1 VASAG
6 VLNPWDSD
14 VQLLSD
20 FALTVPQPWWEP
32 AEPLA
37 SIGLLLHDFP
47 PYPDTPLQ
55 AHPILSCGVDGIHWS
70 AMTAD
75 SSSGY
80 VVVMTVPP
88 SLGVNIVL
96 GESLNEFLSLGCRSH
111 FACLAGL
118 VEDTTAELGTESDI
132 EEVADVMVAL
142 RGRFSLS
149 PWPNVTAR
157 LSELTARYGRPEGR
171 VPRDREAEDELVR
184 RSEELVEKMKRSFGD
199 P

>member
-1 VASAG
+1 VASAR
-6 VLNPWDSD
+6 VSNPWDSD
-14 VQLLSD
+14 VRLLSE
-20 FALTVPQPWWEP
+20 FAFTVPRPWWGP

-37 SIGLLLHDFP
+37 SIGLLLRDFP
-47 PYPDTPLQ
+47 PYPDTPPQ
-55 AHPILSCGVDGIHWS
+55 AHPMLSCGVDGIHWS

-88 SLGVNIVL
+88 SLGVNLVL

-118 VEDTTAELGTESDI
+118 VEDISAELKSESDS
-132 EEVADVMVAL
+132 EEVADVMAAL

-157 LSELTARYGRPEGR
+157 LTELEARYGRPEGR

-184 RSEELVEKMKRSFGD
+184 RGEELVERMKRSFGD

>member
-1 VASAG
+1 MSK
-6 VLNPWDSD
+6 PWDSD
-14 VQLLSD
+14 VRLLSE
-20 FALTVPQPWWEP
+20 FAFTVPRPWLEP

-37 SIGLLLHDFP
+37 SIGLLLRDFP
-47 PYPDTPLQ
+47 PYPDTPPQ

-88 SLGVNIVL
+88 SLGVNLVV

-118 VEDTTAELGTESDI
+118 VEDITAELESERDI
-132 EEVADVMVAL
+132 QQVADVMAAL

-149 PWPNVTAR
+149 PWPNVAAR
-157 LSELTARYGRPEGR
+157 LSELEARYGRPEGR
-171 VPRDREAEDELVR
+171 VPRDREAEAELVR
-184 RSEELVEKMKRSFGD
+184 RSRKFVEKMKRSLGD
-199 P
+199 L